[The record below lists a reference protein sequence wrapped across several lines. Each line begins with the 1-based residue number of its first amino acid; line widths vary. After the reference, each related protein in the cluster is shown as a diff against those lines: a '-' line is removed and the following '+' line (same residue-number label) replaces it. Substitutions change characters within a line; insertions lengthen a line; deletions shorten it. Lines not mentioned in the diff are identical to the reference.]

1 VHLARNSGKILSH
14 DMLMALVLQ
23 RSRNP
28 LDRTIDIL
36 VTRVR
41 HKIESDPRNPALIKT
56 MRGAGY
62 VLNNM
67 AYESAVSDA

>member
-1 VHLARNSGKILSH
+1 MHLARNSGKILSH
-14 DMLMALVLQ
+14 DMLMDLVLQ